1 MRPAIKAAG
10 REVKKNEA
18 LYREALWR
26 EWGIQIRVSE
36 DREEKNKTLLQT
48 NHTPLEKRP

>member
-1 MRPAIKAAG
+1 MRPAQQGAG

-26 EWGIQIRVSE
+26 EWGIQIRISE
-36 DREEKNKTLLQT
+36 NREEKNKNLL
-48 NHTPLEKRP
+48 